1 MNNPNILKGA
11 FAKFFGKRWDKMTD
25 EERRVLASD
34 PTFLGRMEADRD
46 VEMRRKQMQQKA
58 AFNEAQRRARGGL
71 IGGVS
76 ATY

>member
-46 VEMRRKQMQQKA
+46 IEMRRRQMQQNEAFKA
-58 AFNEAQRRARGGL
+58 AQSRARGGL
-71 IGGVS
+71 VGGVS